1 MKKLI
6 VGLTVGMM
14 LGSAATAFAA
24 EDIGKEIKA
33 VFAKF
38 NFKINGVE
46 TPLET
51 SPLVYE
57 GTAYLPVREVGK
69 LTGYTVSYKE
79 DTQTIE
85 LTNVTNTTY
94 ALPVK
99 TETAKPQ
106 DPVTEKPQSPEA
118 EKTANADTQLN
129 EDYYFSLMDLT
140 EVLEKKNYR
149 VGGGGG
155 LGDKTTILI
164 NDKEYKLTTVIAN
177 GHINVDI
184 SPLIDAK
191 LITLEEAKTLSEEVR
206 KEREKA
212 QDLGIDWEKDVN
224 KAHLVQFHDLYGAIA
239 KKYKSNTGID
249 LEGSWTYHNGYEG
262 RIKFNGKEYKLKAGP
277 KEIVDMTPLIE
288 ANVITLEEVKNFKK
302 K

>member
-1 MKKLI
+1 MKKLAI
-6 VGLTVGMM
+6 GLTVGMM

-38 NFKINGVE
+38 NFKINGVD

-57 GTAYLPVREVGK
+57 GTAYLPIREVGK

-85 LTNVTNTTY
+85 LTNVTSATYGLPAKAETT
-94 ALPVK
+94 
-99 TETAKPQ
+99 KPQ
-106 DPVTEKPQSPEA
+106 QA
-118 EKTANADTQLN
+118 EKAAKADSQLE
-129 EDYYFSLMDLT
+129 EDNYFPLMDLMD
-140 EVLEKKNYR
+140 VLTKKNYR
-149 VGGGGG
+149 VSGGG
-155 LGDKTTILI
+155 LGDGTTILI
-164 NDKEYKLTTVIAN
+164 NDKEYKLKALVEE
-177 GHINVDI
+177 GHFKVDI

-191 LITLEEAKTLSEEVR
+191 LITLEEAKTLSEEAR
-206 KEREKA
+206 KEREKE
-212 QDLGIDWEKDVN
+212 QDLGYDWAKDVN
-224 KAHLVQFHDLYGAIA
+224 KNHLVQYHDLFDAIA
-239 KKYKSNTGID
+239 KKYNPTVEPFIAAD

-277 KEIVDMTPLIE
+277 KKIVDMTPLIE
-288 ANVITLEEVKNFKK
+288 ANVITLEEVKNFRKK

>member
-191 LITLEEAKTLSEEVR
+191 LITLEEAKTLSEE
-206 KEREKA
+206 
-212 QDLGIDWEKDVN
+212 
-224 KAHLVQFHDLYGAIA
+224 
-239 KKYKSNTGID
+239 
-249 LEGSWTYHNGYEG
+249 EGSRLRN
-262 RIKFNGKEYKLKAGP
+262 
-277 KEIVDMTPLIE
+277 
-288 ANVITLEEVKNFKK
+288 
-302 K
+302 